1 MKRIALLLFLTACA
15 ALEIRAQE
23 EPSILPEPAASPE
36 TNPAA
41 ADPEDQS
48 PAVGAAPAGE
58 QPSAELIIDAEE
70 TVANEPGI
78 PAADEPL
85 PQLEGQ
91 LPGEQNIFGDDLF
104 GPGEFYTPSMPEIPS
119 APPIVEDP
127 REQERKMRVKFRKLR
142 ARLEGDPD
150 LLSLK
155 EMAARAPSPE
165 DHRAARRSYYALF
178 FAKVRKA
185 DKSLSDYADKL
196 EKQSVAGLYQT
207 RIQPTVALN
216 PPPEPQPAAQFIP
229 PNQYPD
235 ALPLDEGPVA
245 LP

>member
-1 MKRIALLLFLTACA
+1 MKLVVKFILMVTCA
-15 ALEIRAQE
+15 AHGVRAQE
-23 EPSILPEPAASPE
+23 EAPAPPETAASPVAA
-36 TNPAA
+36 PAVV
-41 ADPEDQS
+41 DPEDQE
-48 PAVGAAPAGE
+48 PAAGAPPAGE

-70 TVANEPGI
+70 TVANEPGM

-91 LPGEQNIFGDDLF
+91 FPGEQNIFGDDLF

-119 APPIVEDP
+119 TPPIIEDP
-127 REQERKMRVKFRKLR
+127 REAERKMRVKFRKVR
-142 ARLEGDPD
+142 ARLQGDPD
-150 LLSLK
+150 LISL
-155 EMAARAPSPE
+155 EDMAERAPTPE
-165 DHRAARRSYYALF
+165 DYRAARRSYYALF

-185 DKSLSDYADKL
+185 DKSLADYADKL
-196 EKQSVAGLYQT
+196 ERQSVAGLYQT

-229 PNQYPD
+229 PNQYPE
-235 ALPLDEGPVA
+235 ALPIDEEPVA